1 MNTNDIKTIELI
13 VNAEQARQKLDE
25 INKQLDV
32 ARKKKEEAFNK
43 GDNKGYVTASKEVQR
58 LEREVAK
65 VETRAQGVTK
75 TLKNL
80 DKAAPN
86 DLRKVIRE
94 INKELSSGRVERNS
108 KEWEKLTEALVSA
121 KSELAAINAEQKA
134 IEAVKPEK
142 KSFFSEVLNM
152 GTRLMGIVT
161 TISGI
166 SSMLGNLKAMATQYV
181 NLYARME
188 EAQSGVIKYT
198 GMTKEAVA
206 DLNEEFKKMDTRTAR
221 EQLNALA
228 ADAGRLG
235 IQAKDQIL
243 DFVEAANVI
252 NVALGEDLG
261 EDAVKNIG
269 KLAQLF
275 GDEKALGLK
284 GAMLASASTINELAQ
299 TSSASEP
306 YIMDFTARLAGVG
319 KQAHMTQA
327 QIMAYG
333 AVLDTAMVSQE
344 KGATALQ
351 NVITAL
357 YRRPAEMAKV
367 AGLDVKMFS
376 ETLRRDGNTALMM
389 FIEALNRAGNMD
401 ALAPMLEQMK
411 LSGAGV
417 TQTLSA
423 LANNIDNLRETQVQ
437 ATAAFLDAK
446 SVQEEYEKANNTVEA
461 QLEKAKKKFL
471 DLSIELG
478 EHLLPIMSKMTSATS
493 LSVKGLLSLIHFV
506 SQNKAAVASL
516 TVTFAVWVGFMLR
529 ASIAARAVAIWEAVL
544 TARAAILNGVMMAR
558 RAIILTGI
566 ALWKLMQVAYFAA
579 TGQTA
584 ALEMAQRRL
593 NAAMRANP
601 WGLVASLIATAVSAI
616 MLFVSLNNKAAG
628 SVSALAKQ
636 QQVLTAAKEKAAQA
650 TAKERASLEVL
661 LRIVEDGNRSYAERK
676 KALDAINAAVPAYHG
691 LLSKSGQLERANRKA
706 VLDYIAALDDK
717 ATAEA
722 LYDDLVET
730 KKKRL
735 QAERKVKQKQYNVS
749 AVEKELKNKKYD
761 SREETVYRS
770 SGGGGAVSSY
780 TKEGNDLRI
789 QKMQERTT
797 QVKALTTAQNEL
809 NEAQQRENA
818 IMAQANDPK
827 YKKHFAAAATRSGG
841 EDTTARGD
849 GAPAGETEAQR
860 RAREKAERER
870 ERQERERFKAA
881 QKEVE
886 AKAHQERAQAL
897 VKYAQGII
905 DSRDYNDEL
914 LRIEDV
920 RLTALRDLQE
930 KGSEEW
936 SKYEQQR
943 LENDKKVRE
952 QYHAWSIADLNRQE
966 KEEVFAAD
974 MQHAHAI
981 SSEEEHEAQLA
992 EIKLRYIKAR
1002 AKMAREFG
1010 EADKAEDYEQQYL
1023 EESNRQKLK
1032 QQEAYLKQL
1041 EALRKEF
1048 GDDPQKRYNLELETL
1063 ETLHEKK
1070 LLSEEEYLKLREALR
1085 LKYEG
1090 TDNGKTTGEIGKSR
1104 TESAKKALDMAGYTK
1119 PENVGGDAS
1128 KDFGISG
1135 LGAAAAAINQARAA
1149 HEQLKR
1155 LYEDGKISYQQYTD
1169 ACKQLDDERFANFQ
1183 NAAQAA
1189 FAAVGAIMGAAS
1201 NLMAA
1206 EKNAETARVEAEY
1219 DQQIKAAG
1227 NNSARTKMLEEK
1239 KASEIAKIKSK
1250 YAKREAAMQIAQ
1262 AIAQTAM
1269 NALMAY
1275 GSVVKIPIVGPALAV
1290 AAATAATAAGL
1301 IQVAAISKQAE
1312 AQEKG
1317 YFSGGF
1323 TGGSNYRRRAGVVH
1337 EGEFVANHEA
1347 LANPNVLPVL
1357 RLIDYAQRTN
1367 TIGTLTAHDVS
1378 RAVNPNFATTA
1389 QTAIAETAQHVQV
1402 VPTESAETVAAVRE
1416 LKDTLER
1423 GISATVVLDGPNGLE
1438 RQWERYKN
1446 LKKRK

>member
-1 MNTNDIKTIELI
+1 MNTNDIKTIELV

-65 VETRAQGVTK
+65 VETRAQGMAK

-94 INKELSSGRVERNS
+94 INKELSSGKVERNS

-121 KSELAAINAEQKA
+121 KSELAAITAEQKA

-166 SSMLGNLKAMATQYV
+166 SDMLGNIKALGTQYV

-333 AVLDTAMVSQE
+333 AVLDTSMVSQE

-357 YRRPAEMAKV
+357 YRKPAEMAKV

-376 ETLRRDGNTALMM
+376 ETLRRDGNAALMM

-401 ALAPMLEQMK
+401 ALAPMLEQMH

-529 ASIAARAVAIWEAVL
+529 AAIAARAVAAWEAVL
-544 TARAAILNGVMMAR
+544 AARAAVLNGVMMAR

-661 LRIVEDGNRSYAERK
+661 LRIVEDGNRSYDERK
-676 KALDAINAAVPAYHG
+676 KALDALNAAVPAYHG
-691 LLSKSGQLERANRKA
+691 LLSKSGRLERANRKA
-706 VLDYIAALDDK
+706 VLDYIAALEDK

-722 LYDDLVET
+722 LYEDLVEA
-730 KKKRL
+730 KKKKL
-735 QAERKVKQKQYNVS
+735 QAQRKVTAKQNNVKAVDNELKKKQYESKKVAVYTS
-749 AVEKELKNKKYD
+749 A
-761 SREETVYRS
+761 
-770 SGGGGAVSSY
+770 GAGAVSVQ
-780 TKEGNDLRI
+780 TGTVEGNDLRT
-789 QKMQERTT
+789 QKLKERTT
-797 QVKALTTAQNEL
+797 QVQALTTAQQDL
-809 NEAQQRENA
+809 NDAEQKEQA
-818 IMAQANDPK
+818 ILAQANDPK

-841 EDTTARGD
+841 EDTRGG

-870 ERQERERFKAA
+870 ERQERERLKAA

-952 QYHAWSIADLNRQE
+952 QYHAWSIAELNSQE

-1010 EADKAEDYEQQYL
+1010 QADKAEDYEQQYL

-1119 PENVGGDAS
+1119 PENAGGDAS

-1169 ACKQLDDERFANFQ
+1169 ACKQLDDERFTNFQ

-1189 FAAVGAIMGAAS
+1189 FATVGAIMGAAS

-1239 KASEIAKIKSK
+1239 KAAEIAKIKSK

-1290 AAATAATAAGL
+1290 AAAAAATAAGL

-1323 TGGSNYRRRAGVVH
+1323 TGGSNYRRRAGIVH

-1438 RQWERYKN
+1438 RQWERFKN

>member
-1 MNTNDIKTIELI
+1 MNTNDIKTIELV

-43 GDNKGYVTASKEVQR
+43 GDNKGYVNASKEVRR

-94 INKELSSGRVERNS
+94 INKELSSGKVERNS
-108 KEWEKLTEALVSA
+108 KEWEKLTEALVAA

-357 YRRPAEMAKV
+357 YRKPAEMAKV

-544 TARAAILNGVMMAR
+544 TARAAVLNGVMMAR

-579 TGQTA
+579 TGQTV

-661 LRIVEDGNRSYAERK
+661 LRIVEDGNRSYDERK
-676 KALDAINAAVPAYHG
+676 KALDALNAAVPAYHG
-691 LLSKSGQLERANRKA
+691 LLSKSGRLERANRKA
-706 VLDYIAALDDK
+706 VLDYIAALEDK

-722 LYDDLVET
+722 LYEDLVEA
-730 KKKRL
+730 KKKKL
-735 QAERKVKQKQYNVS
+735 QAQRKVTAKQNNVKAVDNELKKKQYESKKVAVYTS
-749 AVEKELKNKKYD
+749 A
-761 SREETVYRS
+761 
-770 SGGGGAVSSY
+770 GAGAVSVQ
-780 TKEGNDLRI
+780 TGTVEGNDLRT
-789 QKMQERTT
+789 QKLKERTT
-797 QVKALTTAQNEL
+797 QVQALTTAQQDL
-809 NEAQQRENA
+809 NDAEQKEQA
-818 IMAQANDPK
+818 ILAQANDPK

-841 EDTTARGD
+841 EDTRGG

-870 ERQERERFKAA
+870 ERQERERLKAA

-886 AKAHQERAQAL
+886 TKAHQERAQAL

-952 QYHAWSIADLNRQE
+952 QYHAWSLANLSHQE
-966 KEEVFAAD
+966 KEEEYTNSMHRAKRLID
-974 MQHAHAI
+974 
-981 SSEEEHEAQLA
+981 EEEYELKAN
-992 EIKLRYIKAR
+992 EIKLRFLKAR
-1002 AKMAREFG
+1002 AKIAREHG
-1010 EADKAEDYEQQYL
+1010 QHDKAEEYENQY
-1023 EESNRQKLK
+1023 EDESNRQKLE
-1032 QQEAYLKQL
+1032 QQRKYLKKV
-1041 EALRKEF
+1041 EALRKEL
-1048 GDDPQKRYNLELETL
+1048 GDDPQLRYELELKTL
-1063 ETLHEKK
+1063 DELHTKK
-1070 LLSEEEYLKLREALR
+1070 LISEEEYLKLKAALQ

-1090 TDNGKTTGEIGKSR
+1090 TDKGLKTGELGAAR
-1104 TESAKKALDMAGYTK
+1104 EAAKKQALELAGHTK
-1119 PENVGGDAS
+1119 IEGAGVDAA

-1135 LGAAAAAINQARAA
+1135 LGVAAATINRARESQAR
-1149 HEQLKR
+1149 LKE
-1155 LYEDGKISYQQYTD
+1155 LYEEGKISHQQYSD
-1169 ACKQLDDERFANFQ
+1169 ACAQLDKERFDNFQ

-1189 FAAVGAIMGAAS
+1189 FSAVGAMLGAAS

-1206 EKNAETARVEAEY
+1206 QRNAETAQVEAEY
-1219 DQQIKAAG
+1219 DRQIKAAG
-1227 NNSARTKMLEEK
+1227 NNSARTKALEEK
-1239 KASEIAKIKSK
+1239 KAAEIAKIKSK

-1275 GSVVKIPIVGPALAV
+1275 GSVVKIPVVGPALAV
-1290 AAATAATAAGL
+1290 AAAAAATAAGL

-1323 TGGSNYRRRAGVVH
+1323 TGGSNYRRRAGIVH